1 MLKRG
6 QNVLWINNCYL
17 SDSIAKVLDFDIYD
31 FNLSPGYY
39 GFNKQSGI
47 EIIGKLHLKWKKDS
61 IFDTNKYDLPDLGN
75 DNVTIVADIYNDTCK
90 VKPLLISRMS
100 DNKIYAATRNYGKG
114 KLVIVSW
121 PQVFTNYNILEK
133 DGAHLLMRIMS
144 QVGDKHMVR
153 YDLTQSEDYITEQDK
168 SKSPLRVFLDN
179 KSLRWAVYLTLFTI
193 LLSLIFTARRRQRV
207 IPVIEPPKNQTL
219 SMVKH
224 IGLMHYRH
232 HDNTSLV
239 LDYYKQFS
247 HEMMKKLLV
256 DINNEIDLGEN
267 LSYISKRTGIDADQ
281 LSSAIERLKEIHTDF
296 DINDTQ
302 LSDKE
307 TKYLIDIMNNVI
319 NNL

>member
-1 MLKRG
+1 MCNKLDVGLDNGYDYYSPDNFLTNADSTILTWRA
-6 QNVLWINNCYL
+6 
-17 SDSIAKVLDFDIYD
+17 DSIYDKKRYRFRIFSPENYAIIAGFEMENAKWTPFIKQKLRYGGDI
-31 FNLSPGYY
+31 
-39 GFNKQSGI
+39 
-47 EIIGKLHLKWKKDS
+47 
-61 IFDTNKYDLPDLGN
+61 
-75 DNVTIVADIYNDTCK
+75 IVAA
-90 VKPLLISRMS
+90 SRQ
-100 DNKIYAATRNYGKG
+100 YGKG

>member
-1 MLKRG
+1 ME
-6 QNVLWINNCYL
+6 N
-17 SDSIAKVLDFDIYD
+17 AKWTPFIKQKLRYGGDI
-31 FNLSPGYY
+31 
-39 GFNKQSGI
+39 
-47 EIIGKLHLKWKKDS
+47 
-61 IFDTNKYDLPDLGN
+61 
-75 DNVTIVADIYNDTCK
+75 IVAA
-90 VKPLLISRMS
+90 SRQ
-100 DNKIYAATRNYGKG
+100 YGKG

-133 DGAHLLMRIMS
+133 DGAQLLMRIMT